1 MYLFIFILRNTQE
14 HRTFNRTP
22 YEVMSGITK
31 EKFKDTKG
39 VFRRRMS
46 KKDQTM

>member
-1 MYLFIFILRNTQE
+1 MYLFFLRSTQE
-14 HRTFNRTP
+14 HRTFNRIP